1 MNLVRAQGRALK
13 IAGLTIGYLDG
24 GRQVALVIAVP
35 AGIGF

>member
-1 MNLVRAQGRALK
+1 MKLERAQGRALE
-13 IAGLTIGYLDG
+13 IASLTIGYLDG